1 MLFDKRR
8 AYNCIL
14 LRTLVDPCNKS
25 KWHNRDIYYPVD
37 QLNGIDLSDAKF
49 GSIVTIDMDGMN
61 GAESGLLL
69 KCEVIDPKL
78 VLCKAGVALVSDLI

>member
-1 MLFDKRR
+1 M
-8 AYNCIL
+8 
-14 LRTLVDPCNKS
+14 
-25 KWHNRDIYYPVD
+25 D

>member
-1 MLFDKRR
+1 MINVEHTTAFCLGH
-8 AYNCIL
+8 L
-14 LRTLVDPCNKS
+14 STLATNL
-25 KWHNRDIYYPVD
+25 NGIIETFIT

-69 KCEVIDPKL
+69 KCEVIGPKL
-78 VLCKAGVALVSDLI
+78 LLCKAGVALISDLI